1 MNPLLNTLQPY
12 PFEKLAAL
20 KAGINPPEHLKH
32 IALSIG
38 EPQHPAPDFV
48 VRTLIEK
55 ISGLSHYPTTKG
67 IPVLRETMAGWCTR
81 RFQLHRSCPSMARAK
96 PCSLLRKQ

>member
-20 KAGINPPEHLKH
+20 KSGISPPDHLQH

-48 VRTLIEK
+48 VRTLAEHM
-55 ISGLSHYPTTKG
+55 SGLSHYPTTKG
-67 IPVLRETMAGWCTR
+67 IPALREAIAKWCTQ
-81 RFQLHRSCPSMARAK
+81 RFQLQQPMNAETQVLPVNGTREE
-96 PCSLLRKQ
+96 